1 MRRQLTNF
9 AFVALAVAI
18 LSGTS
23 MLSLT
28 GVANA
33 GSETL
38 NYRWLA
44 GAGAVDFGP
53 GTVCDLGT
61 PCPDVATA
69 SNGDTIEI
77 TGEGTLSVH
86 PKSVT
91 GSGSF
96 THNFAEGGSVSGTWT
111 ALKLLSFKSYGSSPA
126 AVGLPPTWEAGKA
139 IIRVQLFIGGNPVA
153 TGTLT
158 VGCILPEVEVPG
170 GAFEGSTL
178 NVRGGPNFNKNLER
192 ATLFILQP

>member
-1 MRRQLTNF
+1 MKRQLRMF
-9 AFVALAVAI
+9 AIAALAAAI
-18 LSGTS
+18 FSVTFMS
-23 MLSLT
+23 
-28 GVANA
+28 VANA
-33 GSETL
+33 GRETL

-44 GAGAVDFGP
+44 GAGVVDFPAP
-53 GTVCDLGT
+53 GDALCDLGV

-96 THNFAEGGSVSGTWT
+96 THNFAAGGSVSGTWT
-111 ALKLLSFKSYGSSPA
+111 ATSLKSFKSYGSSPA

-139 IIRVQLFIGGNPVA
+139 VIRVQLFVGGDPVA
-153 TGTLT
+153 TATLT
-158 VGCILPEVEVPG
+158 VGCILPEVKVPG

-178 NVRGGPNFNKNLER
+178 KVKRGPNFNKADLG